1 MKKVWKFMLLMSFHD
16 VAIFSNR
23 TSVVLKYITDQD
35 NNCVVL
41 YGWTDN
47 KDIAKEFKQIRSDRL
62 IMMKIEICDEDFT
75 AFKRE
80 YSLQKISE
88 YKLKHYIKNELKDVN
103 VLMTKD
109 EFSVINEYSLELINE
124 SVSECTKV
132 SYRAL
137 NNEYIQ
143 ALDTLLYTYYHDIFN
158 PETED
163 ISDTAEF
170 YASYNQTP
178 LGQSTTDLEDTVD
191 QLNLFV
197 SVFKEVIEG

>member
-137 NNEYIQ
+137 SDKYIQ
-143 ALDTLLYTYYHDIFN
+143 ALDTLLYTYYHDILN

-163 ISDTAEF
+163 VSDTAEY

-178 LGQSTTDLEDTVD
+178 LGQSTTDLENTVD

>member
-80 YSLQKISE
+80 YSLQ
-88 YKLKHYIKNELKDVN
+88 
-103 VLMTKD
+103 T
-109 EFSVINEYSLELINE
+109 
-124 SVSECTKV
+124 
-132 SYRAL
+132 
-137 NNEYIQ
+137 Q
-143 ALDTLLYTYYHDIFN
+143 ALY
-158 PETED
+158 
-163 ISDTAEF
+163 
-170 YASYNQTP
+170 Q
-178 LGQSTTDLEDTVD
+178 
-191 QLNLFV
+191 
-197 SVFKEVIEG
+197 K